1 METKNKQEALNN
13 LLVAINS
20 TNVNR
25 PVGNYIM
32 ALKYIP
38 EKEVVRVV
46 WSYNPDRNDG
56 YYDINVAGD
65 SAWGMLCDVMNWLYR
80 KL

>member
-1 METKNKQEALNN
+1 MEMENKQEALNN
-13 LLVAINS
+13 LLAAINYTS
-20 TNVNR
+20 VNR

-56 YYDINVAGD
+56 YYDINVACD
-65 SAWGMLCDVMNWLYR
+65 SAWGMLNDVMNYLHKR
-80 KL
+80 L